1 MITQSKIDNASQ
13 IKRYDSLILQKLSLV
28 CSQIVKVYIFNT
40 THSKKNAEN
49 NQSRL
54 TYWLCSRL
62 LLKNSFGVRFFLC
75 VCVCNYNKV
84 VPPYQYGIFKSKP
97 GIRDPKQRICIY
109 SSFIQNIIVILNG
122 PCLPMLQS
130 RVVQYCVCVFFSLRN
145 VELAL
150 NSSMRAWQITLTRRI
165 PQLP

>member
-28 CSQIVKVYIFNT
+28 CSQIVKVQIFNT

-49 NQSRL
+49 NQSCL

-62 LLKNSFGVRFFLC
+62 LLKKQFLVCGFFC

-122 PCLPMLQS
+122 PCLG
-130 RVVQYCVCVFFSLRN
+130 VVHKLHGPIFDLF
-145 VELAL
+145 
-150 NSSMRAWQITLTRRI
+150 
-165 PQLP
+165 

>member
-13 IKRYDSLILQKLSLV
+13 IKRYDSLILQKKLSLV

-49 NQSRL
+49 NQSCL

-75 VCVCNYNKV
+75 VFATTTKLSLPINTA
-84 VPPYQYGIFKSKP
+84 S
-97 GIRDPKQRICIY
+97 
-109 SSFIQNIIVILNG
+109 LN
-122 PCLPMLQS
+122 
-130 RVVQYCVCVFFSLRN
+130 
-145 VELAL
+145 L
-150 NSSMRAWQITLTRRI
+150 NLV
-165 PQLP
+165 

>member
-28 CSQIVKVYIFNT
+28 WSQIVKVYIFNT

-75 VCVCNYNKV
+75 V
-84 VPPYQYGIFKSKP
+84 FATTSKLSLP
-97 GIRDPKQRICIY
+97 INTA
-109 SSFIQNIIVILNG
+109 SLN
-122 PCLPMLQS
+122 
-130 RVVQYCVCVFFSLRN
+130 
-145 VELAL
+145 L
-150 NSSMRAWQITLTRRI
+150 NL
-165 PQLP
+165 L

>member
-54 TYWLCSRL
+54 TY
-62 LLKNSFGVRFFLC
+62 
-75 VCVCNYNKV
+75 
-84 VPPYQYGIFKSKP
+84 
-97 GIRDPKQRICIY
+97 
-109 SSFIQNIIVILNG
+109 
-122 PCLPMLQS
+122 
-130 RVVQYCVCVFFSLRN
+130 
-145 VELAL
+145 
-150 NSSMRAWQITLTRRI
+150 
-165 PQLP
+165 